1 MIRSA
6 LLALTLSGCAW
17 VAGLDDFDLS
27 GAAGGGGA
35 SVGGAGGEGAGPA
48 GGASPCADDLLIS
61 EIRTYGTGRGDD
73 DFVEI
78 VNPTTRT
85 ISLADISIAAR
96 APSSALMERWRGN
109 ASEKL
114 PPGEHYLIAGVGFD
128 DVGVEPDDQLGEF
141 ASLGNDVIVLL
152 RRGPLDNSTV
162 IDIACICTASCTTSE
177 WDGCQG
183 VVLDN
188 PAIVAGEPVDTD
200 DSQQRFPQC
209 EDSDRPGDFQRGPS
223 TPREENFVP

>member
-1 MIRSA
+1 MKA
-6 LLALTLSGCAW
+6 LLLAFSLSGCAL

-27 GAAGGGGA
+27 GSSGGGG
-35 SVGGAGGEGAGPA
+35 SVVGGAGGEGAGPQ

-61 EIRTYGTGRGDD
+61 EIRTFGTGRGDD

-96 APSSALMERWRGN
+96 APTSALMERWRG
-109 ASEKL
+109 SSTDKL
-114 PPGEHYLIAGVGFD
+114 PPGEHYLITGVGFD
-128 DVGVEPDDQLGEF
+128 DPGVTPDETLGEF

-162 IDIACICTASCTTSE
+162 IDIACICTASCTSPD

-188 PAIVAGEPVDTD
+188 PAIMAGEEIDTD

-209 EDSDRPGDFQRGPS
+209 EDSDRAGDFQRAPA